1 MGFCIFSGYGMKD
14 TNVGES
20 DVVRYTCVAS
30 TLVDCMEEDNE
41 GKYVLFEDYKALYDE
56 YVDVKKERDL
66 LREYIHTGS

>member
-1 MGFCIFSGYGMKD
+1 
-14 TNVGES
+14 
-20 DVVRYTCVAS
+20 
-30 TLVDCMEEDNE
+30 MEEDNE